1 MRRRSVLIAIGAFVA
16 LAAIF
21 WLPWATKKRP
31 VVASIPVPPAQFT
44 VTPAPLKPGQTACMT
59 QVTLDPL
66 SQVAEI
72 GVNTG
77 KRPGPP
83 LDVVAT
89 GTGYRATTHV
99 PGGYTDT
106 PALRFFL
113 TPPKHALL
121 GRICIRNVGH
131 AAISLNGTS
140 EFRTTGRPSLVI
152 DKVVQPF
159 DAQLKL
165 YARKDQSYL
174 SRAGAIVGHAAIF
187 TPAALSKMV
196 LLLLALL
203 ALAGIPAGVFGALWL
218 AARADDEA

>member
-1 MRRRSVLIAIGAFVA
+1 MRRRTVLTAIIAFVV
-16 LAAIF
+16 LAAIL

-31 VVASIPVPPAQFT
+31 VVASTPVPPALFT
-44 VTPAPLKPGQTACMT
+44 VTPAPLKPGQKACLL

-77 KRPGPP
+77 NKPGPP
-83 LDVVAT
+83 LEVVAS
-89 GTGYRATTHV
+89 GPGYRAATHV
-99 PGGYTDT
+99 AGGYTDT

-113 TPPKHALL
+113 IPPKHALL

-131 AAISLNGTS
+131 NAISLNGTN

-152 DKVVQPF
+152 DNVVQPF

-174 SRAGAIVGHAAIF
+174 SRAGAILGHAAIF
-187 TPAALSKMV
+187 MPAALSKTV

-203 ALAGIPAGVFGALWL
+203 ALVGIPAGVFGALAL